1 MGLNLNATYAPA
13 RNVQK
18 NMQSGKSCMTKNRRN
33 TGGRIMDE
41 YTYKT
46 YGTARFHIPDGLYS
60 IEEIENLLV
69 YIQAAKKQAEK
80 ALERSMKPI
89 KEWNT

>member
-1 MGLNLNATYAPA
+1 
-13 RNVQK
+13 
-18 NMQSGKSCMTKNRRN
+18 
-33 TGGRIMDE
+33 MDE

-69 YIQAAKKQAEK
+69 YIKAAKKQAEK

-89 KEWNT
+89 KEWDT